1 MNMQIDTTRPVMV
14 TGATG
19 YVAGWI
25 IKRLLDEGL
34 TVHATV
40 RDSADQNKRAHL
52 DQAAAAA
59 PGTIRYFDADLL
71 EQGAFAE
78 AMAGC
83 SIVFHTASPFVVNV
97 SDPQRDLVD
106 PALLG
111 TRNVLE
117 QANSTPSVERV
128 VLTSS
133 VAAIYGDNADVA
145 ETANGQFTEEH
156 WNTTSSLDHQAYSYS
171 KKLAEEEAWR
181 IHDQQDRWRLVC
193 INPALVIGPGLN
205 PRGTSES
212 FRLIKQLGNGTMA
225 AGAPRWGFGLVDVRD
240 VAEAHLRAAFL
251 PDARGR
257 HIIFAESKDFLEM
270 GRLLQ
275 PHFPR
280 YPLPKFALPKAMAWL
295 FGPFANKAMT
305 RKIVSRNVGYRF
317 MADNSKGIRELGMS
331 YRPAEESLR
340 EFFQQLID
348 AGRLKKR

>member
-1 MNMQIDTTRPVMV
+1 MNMKIDTSKPVMV

-34 TVHATV
+34 TVHATL
-40 RDSADQNKRAHL
+40 RDSSNEKKRAHL
-52 DQAAAAA
+52 DKVAADA

-71 EQGAFAE
+71 DEGAFAE
-78 AMAGC
+78 AMEGC
-83 SIVFHTASPFVVNV
+83 NIVFHTASPFVVDV
-97 SDPQRDLVD
+97 EDPQRDLVD

-117 QANSTPSVERV
+117 QANRTPSVERV

-133 VAAIYGDNADVA
+133 VAAIYGDNVDV
-145 ETANGQFTEEH
+145 ERTATGKFTEDD

-171 KKLAEEEAWR
+171 KKLAEEEAWK

-240 VAEAHLRAAFL
+240 VAEAHMRAAFL

-270 GRLLQ
+270 GQLLR
-275 PHFPR
+275 PHFPK
-280 YPLPKFALPKAMAWL
+280 YPLPRFALPKAMAWL

-305 RKIVSRNVGYRF
+305 RKIVTRNVGHKF
-317 MADNSKGIRELGMS
+317 LADNSKGIRELGLR
-331 YRPAEESLR
+331 YRPAEESLK

-348 AGRLKKR
+348 SGRLKKR